1 MALPLNIKEL
11 IHGRIVE
18 WERIEFKAGW
28 NPLKTLHTICAFA
41 NDLNNWGGGY
51 IILGI
56 KEEKGK
62 PILPPVGL
70 SLEQIDRI
78 QKELVEICHKLQPHY
93 FPIVEP
99 VNFQNRMILII
110 WAPGG
115 PVRPYKAPERFQRHA
130 AFIPFIRRYSVTKKA
145 NAEEERELFSMANQV
160 PFDDQVN
167 HKANITDLNL
177 TLIQAHLAEI
187 NSGLLSESSK
197 LPFPDLC
204 RRMEI
209 VEGPDEYLKPKNI
222 GLLLF
227 SEHPERFF
235 RGARIDIVEFEDEV
249 GDRFTEKIFT
259 GPLPHQIKTA
269 LQYIKNSVI
278 AETIQKVPGQA
289 EAIRF
294 FNYPYEA
301 VEEALVN
308 AVYHRS
314 YQDESPVEVRIFP
327 GRIEILSYPG
337 PMPPLN
343 KDNLNTGKV
352 TARKYRNRRIGDFFK
367 ELNLTEGRNTGFPKI
382 KKALAANG
390 SPPALYE
397 TDEERI
403 YFLSI
408 FKIHPRA
415 HSEAHDEAHVE
426 AYDEA
431 HVQADDK
438 VYVNLSK
445 TQELILLECLKQPIS
460 FGEIT
465 QILGHKS
472 RSGSLKKAI
481 AELMKNKLIRY
492 TLPDKP
498 KSKNQRYQITET
510 GAVIIKHTKIN
521 Q

>member
-1 MALPLNIKEL
+1 MALPLNIKQL

-56 KEEKGK
+56 KEEQGK
-62 PILPPVGL
+62 PVLPPVGFP
-70 SLEQIDRI
+70 LEQIDAI
-78 QKELVEICHKLQPHY
+78 QKELVEICHKLQPRY

-99 VNFQNRMILII
+99 VNFENKMILII

-130 AFIPFIRRYSVTKKA
+130 AFVPFIRRYSVTKKA

-187 NSGLLSESSK
+187 NSGLLSESST
-197 LPFPDLC
+197 LPFSELC

-227 SEHPERFF
+227 SEHPECFF

-269 LQYIKNSVI
+269 LQNIKNSVI
-278 AETIQKVPGQA
+278 TETIQKVPGQA

-327 GRIEILSYPG
+327 ARIEILSFPG

-382 KKALAANG
+382 KRALTANG
-390 SPPALYE
+390 SPPAIYE

-408 FKIHPRA
+408 INIHPLFHA
-415 HSEAHDEAHVE
+415 LSETGVKAEQDENNEKSKQVSE
-426 AYDEA
+426 QVSRILKYCKIPRKRGE
-431 HVQADDK
+431 VL
-438 VYVNLSK
+438 NLIGLKNEQRSYLRHIFP
-445 TQELILLECLKQPIS
+445 LIEKGWLS
-460 FGEIT
+460 ST
-465 QILGHKS
+465 H
-472 RSGSLKKAI
+472 
-481 AELMKNKLIRY
+481 
-492 TLPDKP
+492 PDKP
-498 KSKNQRYQITET
+498 NHPDQKYLVT
-510 GAVIIKHTKIN
+510 TKGGKIL
-521 Q
+521 QEKT